1 MTASRQE
8 RIRNRTPER
17 TRGITDEL
25 AAEYV
30 ALARDSGRRIEE
42 DGEGESEGLMPLHE
56 ILQGCIWRDAES
68 VRQKSGLLE
77 AEGDDFGL
85 AEPDRWK
92 ELDFSTERRGARGFL
107 DEDPPLFS
115 AGEERGRGGGA
126 AD

>member
-68 VRQKSGLLE
+68 VRQKSRSE
-77 AEGDDFGL
+77 
-85 AEPDRWK
+85 
-92 ELDFSTERRGARGFL
+92 ERRV
-107 DEDPPLFS
+107 
-115 AGEERGRGGGA
+115 GEECTIHRMKSSAQETEGY
-126 AD
+126 